1 MIFNSSMYINYNN
14 VLIFHTIL
22 CICAL
27 LDTKL
32 LQKQRRNGDF
42 YMRNVICFHSPNE
55 DNAYLSNW
63 FLSNFEVNNIP
74 FTSMEQ
80 YMMYQKAIIFN
91 DKTIA
96 AQILETSDFGKIKAL
111 GRAVKNYNDVY
122 WNGIR
127 QIVVYKGL
135 VEKFLQNEPLKKQL
149 LSTAPHILAE
159 CAVHDKIWG
168 IGLSMKDD
176 KRFDMNQW
184 QGQNLLGFSLMMV
197 RDFLS

>member
-1 MIFNSSMYINYNN
+1 MFSLYN
-14 VLIFHTIL
+14 FYTIML
-22 CICAL
+22 HF
-27 LDTKL
+27 K
-32 LQKQRRNGDF
+32 KEDF
-42 YMRNVICFHSPNE
+42 YMRNVICFHGPNE

-63 FLSNFEVNNIP
+63 FLCNFEVDNIQ

-91 DKTIA
+91 DKEIA
-96 AQILETSDFGKIKAL
+96 AQILATSDFGKIKTL

-135 VEKFLQNEPLKKQL
+135 VQKFLQNESLKQQL
-149 LSTAPHILAE
+149 LSTAPHLLAE
-159 CAVHDKIWG
+159 CAVRDKIWA
-168 IGLSMKDD
+168 IGLSMKDE
-176 KRFDMNQW
+176 KRFDINQW
-184 QGQNLLGFSLMMV
+184 NGQNLLGFSLMMV

>member
-1 MIFNSSMYINYNN
+1 MLPIFAEISQVGFDATTEIAFVNFYFI
-14 VLIFHTIL
+14 IFT
-22 CICAL
+22 L
-27 LDTKL
+27 LK
-32 LQKQRRNGDF
+32 GGF
-42 YMRNVICFHSPNE
+42 YMRNVICFHGPNE

-63 FLSNFEVNNIP
+63 FLSNFEVDNIQ

-91 DKTIA
+91 DKAIA

-149 LSTAPHILAE
+149 LSTAPHLLAE
-159 CAVHDKIWG
+159 CAVRDKIWG

-176 KRFDMNQW
+176 KRFDINQW

>member
-1 MIFNSSMYINYNN
+1 MISIQADF
-14 VLIFHTIL
+14 

-27 LDTKL
+27 LDTKSL
-32 LQKQRRNGDF
+32 KEAKDSYTKSNAEMEDF
-42 YMRNVICFHSPNE
+42 YMRNVICFHGPNE

-80 YMMYQKAIIFN
+80 YMMYQKAITFN

-135 VEKFLQNEPLKKQL
+135 VEKFLQNESLKQQL
-149 LSTAPHILAE
+149 ISTAPNLLAE
-159 CAVHDKIWG
+159 CAVRDKIWG

-176 KRFDMNQW
+176 RRFDINQW

-197 RDFLS
+197 RDLLS

>member
-1 MIFNSSMYINYNN
+1 
-14 VLIFHTIL
+14 
-22 CICAL
+22 
-27 LDTKL
+27 
-32 LQKQRRNGDF
+32 
-42 YMRNVICFHSPNE
+42 MRNVICFHGPNE

-63 FLSNFEVNNIP
+63 FLSDFEVNNIK

-80 YMMYQKAIIFN
+80 YMMYQKAITFN

-135 VEKFLQNEPLKKQL
+135 VEKFLQNESLKEQL

-159 CAVHDKIWG
+159 CAVRDKIWA

-176 KRFDMNQW
+176 RRFDMNQW